1 VTKYATGKTSP
12 GNTHNP
18 KPINPGHLL
27 QTQNPRI
34 AYHLLCV
41 TAGTSSRARPAV
53 RRKLKELLELAKP
66 EFQTMRRFVTG
77 HTPKSI
83 WLDAEV
89 TLIEAAK
96 DSNWHAV
103 LTLIGS
109 LSIELLG
116 MFN

>member
-1 VTKYATGKTSP
+1 V
-12 GNTHNP
+12 
-18 KPINPGHLL
+18 
-27 QTQNPRI
+27 
-34 AYHLLCV
+34 
-41 TAGTSSRARPAV
+41 V

-89 TLIEAAK
+89 ALIEAAK